1 MSEHVQLFR
10 HVQHADAVNA
20 LLIGMM
26 AERFAQMG
34 ADEGGLYGFYSE
46 RLKHGQG
53 LIHYDIGLA
62 EWITK
67 NVPKT
72 DVIVDIG
79 SGFGQFP
86 ILLAANGY
94 ASIAAEIDL
103 RRHTG
108 LLRAIEA
115 VRYLNPEWA
124 RLITPLFQNYPSP
137 IEAIAGRRSLG
148 VFACFVGTATLEEE
162 RAMIAGLRQFTSS
175 IIDLSRFG
183 RMKRDTPEQVAEFRN
198 MLTQEGIEIVAPV
211 LAWDYGQYVLVR
223 PV

>member
-10 HVQHADAVNA
+10 HVQHADAINA

-26 AERFAQMG
+26 AERIAHMG
-34 ADEGGLYGFYSE
+34 ADEGGLYGFYTE

-62 EWITK
+62 EWIIK
-67 NVPKT
+67 NVPET

-103 RRHTG
+103 RRHNG

-115 VRYLNPEWA
+115 VRYLKPEWA

-137 IEAIAGRRSLG
+137 IPAIGGRRSLG
-148 VFACFVGTATLEEE
+148 VFACFVGTATVEEE

-175 IIDLSRFG
+175 IIDPKRFG
-183 RMKRDTPEQVAEFRN
+183 RMKRDTPEQVQELLD
-198 MLTQEGIEIVAPV
+198 MLKEERIEIVKDV
-211 LAWDYGQYVLVR
+211 LNWGTSTYVLVR
-223 PV
+223 PM